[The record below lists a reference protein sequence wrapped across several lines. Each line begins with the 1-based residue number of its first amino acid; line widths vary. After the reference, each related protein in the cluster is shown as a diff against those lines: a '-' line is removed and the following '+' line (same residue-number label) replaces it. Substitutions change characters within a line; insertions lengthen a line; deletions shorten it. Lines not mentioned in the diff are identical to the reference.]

1 MVSRRRAACLVAVLG
16 VGCQGQEQGS
26 TGAGSAVR
34 DAAAAPTVLEPVPTA
49 PVVETAAQIMS
60 RLGAMP
66 VWEGV
71 VQRGQILARRGQ
83 RATLVGRVGPAVGQ
97 GDWIWLIDDTEG
109 GGCLAARAAFVGE
122 VPARGT
128 LIAATGAWSLEV
140 LEAAAAPAAAST
152 EAAAPATASAA
163 PAAASAAADGAAG
176 APAASA
182 AAAAAPA
189 APVPAASAAA
199 APAPAA
205 PPVTRW
211 VWQVEASVTL
221 GERAR
226 PASEEDADLAGE
238 PGSAIGH
245 EPAVAPRPPQA
256 VPISKAKDNDLVAFQ
271 VLAAP
276 KTLGEG
282 WLVGDALGS
291 PPIAVLMLPGERQSY
306 GGIDFRQADEHW
318 RLRRGVTYVVRIGR
332 VRKKDPAKPAQINA
346 RNAPIKVS

>member
-1 MVSRRRAACLVAVLG
+1 MVSRRHAASLAAGFYLGCL
-16 VGCQGQEQGS
+16 GCQGQESAPAGTTAS
-26 TGAGSAVR
+26 TLG
-34 DAAAAPTVLEPVPTA
+34 DAAVAPKSAAPVPSA
-49 PVVETAAQIMS
+49 PVAETAAQIMS

-83 RATLVGRVGPAVGQ
+83 RATLVGRVGPAVEQ
-97 GDWIWLIDDTEG
+97 GPWIWLIDDTEG
-109 GGCLAARAAFVGE
+109 GGCLAARAAFTGE

-140 LEAAAAPAAAST
+140 IDAAPT
-152 EAAAPATASAA
+152 APSAV
-163 PAAASAAADGAAG
+163 
-176 APAASA
+176 
-182 AAAAAPA
+182 PA
-189 APVPAASAAA
+189 APSAVQPPAPGTPVA
-199 APAPAA
+199 APAPVA

-211 VWQVEASVTL
+211 VWQVEASVAL
-221 GERAR
+221 SELAR
-226 PASEEDADLAGE
+226 PASEEGPSLEGE

-245 EPAVAPRPPQA
+245 EPVAAVRPPQA

-276 KTLGEG
+276 KTPGEG
-282 WLVGDALGS
+282 WLVADALGS
-291 PPIAVLMLPGERQSY
+291 PAVAVLMLPGERQSY
-306 GGIDFRQADEHW
+306 GGIDFRHAEEHW

-346 RNAPIKVS
+346 RTAPIKVS

>member
-1 MVSRRRAACLVAVLG
+1 M
-16 VGCQGQEQGS
+16 
-26 TGAGSAVR
+26 
-34 DAAAAPTVLEPVPTA
+34 
-49 PVVETAAQIMS
+49 
-60 RLGAMP
+60 
-66 VWEGV
+66 
-71 VQRGQILARRGQ
+71 
-83 RATLVGRVGPAVGQ
+83 
-97 GDWIWLIDDTEG
+97 
-109 GGCLAARAAFVGE
+109 
-122 VPARGT
+122 
-128 LIAATGAWSLEV
+128 
-140 LEAAAAPAAAST
+140 
-152 EAAAPATASAA
+152 
-163 PAAASAAADGAAG
+163 
-176 APAASA
+176 
-182 AAAAAPA
+182 
-189 APVPAASAAA
+189 
-199 APAPAA
+199 
-205 PPVTRW
+205 
-211 VWQVEASVTL
+211 L

-226 PASEEDADLAGE
+226 PASEEEAELSGE

-291 PPIAVLMLPGERQSY
+291 PPVAVLMLPGERQSY

>member
-1 MVSRRRAACLVAVLG
+1 MVSRRRAACLVAFLG
-16 VGCQGQEQGS
+16 FGCQGQEQGS
-26 TGAGSAVR
+26 TGAGSATR
-34 DAAAAPTVLEPVPTA
+34 DAATIPTAASEPVPTA
-49 PVVETAAQIMS
+49 PVVETAAQIIS

-97 GDWIWLIDDTEG
+97 GSWIWLIDDTEG

-122 VPARGT
+122 APARGT

-140 LEAAAAPAAAST
+140 LEGAAPTEAAAST
-152 EAAAPATASAA
+152 EVAVPATTPAAPGAAAPA
-163 PAAASAAADGAAG
+163 
-176 APAASA
+176 
-182 AAAAAPA
+182 
-189 APVPAASAAA
+189 VV
-199 APAPAA
+199 PAA

-226 PASEEDADLAGE
+226 PASEEEAELSAE

-282 WLVGDALGS
+282 WLVADALGS
-291 PPIAVLMLPGERQSY
+291 PPVAVLMLPGERQSY
-306 GGIDFRQADEHW
+306 GGIDFRHADEHW